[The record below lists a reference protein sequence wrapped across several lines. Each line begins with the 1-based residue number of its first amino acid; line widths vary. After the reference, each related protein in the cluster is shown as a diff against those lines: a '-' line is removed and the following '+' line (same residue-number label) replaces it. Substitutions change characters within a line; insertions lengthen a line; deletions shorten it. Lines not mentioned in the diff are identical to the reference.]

1 MRKRFCFILI
11 ILMQVLLA
19 ACIVSKENTELSYI
33 ETRTSEAGEIFKT
46 QTTVLPTNTPSALMP
61 ASTKTILPTRTPLN
75 TSTPEPTQT
84 QTLTLLP
91 TPDIA
96 WEDVETDEVYIG
108 EDGWYYYTQDNNL
121 KIARNEYPLTEE
133 LLQEIAKDQQAI
145 QEYYTERGI
154 DYVLVLNP
162 SKVSIY
168 PEYIGWGIN
177 QVQETPM
184 DILARY
190 LEENTTVSVI
200 STKDALLAEKKNQ
213 IVYFKTDTHWNL
225 IGAYTG
231 YKSILYQLG
240 ELGLI
245 KNAVPASVRE
255 YPTTFRGEFSAM
267 MGDETLLPLEEVKG
281 IEFVDQRAARV
292 YDGELF
298 NQVNR
303 VKQKFNILENS
314 LIYTNPDA
322 EKETILI
329 YGDSMFEYWNIV
341 PLFAENSSDLVYL
354 RSYFM
359 YDDLTEAVK
368 PDLVIYEWGERLITR
383 MPGSYSPWYLQPPLE
398 NPQAK
403 IVKVF
408 VPIEVHS
415 GGKYNIDIV
424 VKNTGTESWSEE
436 LGIRLCIYQDGGG
449 DVGHRVKLPDG
460 VVVNPGEMYVFTL
473 KNFIAP
479 FAARTILEFQM
490 AEEGFTYFGE
500 IKRVE
505 INIK

>member
-1 MRKRFCFILI
+1 MKERVSRYLLIFLFLFIQFLVMI
-11 ILMQVLLA
+11 NI
-19 ACIVSKENTELSYI
+19 NTEKGKISITENRYLAQFPVLFNN
-33 ETRTSEAGEIFKT
+33 AGEISQGLNRQFEAWLNDNIGFRDEFLKLHSMISLH
-46 QTTVLPTNTPSALMP
+46 VLHVSPTEN
-61 ASTKTILPTRTPLN
+61 
-75 TSTPEPTQT
+75 
-84 QTLTLLP
+84 
-91 TPDIA
+91 
-96 WEDVETDEVYIG
+96 VHIG
-108 EDGWYYYTQDNNL
+108 KDGWYFYTQDNNL
-121 KIARNEYPLTEE
+121 EIARNEYPLTEE

-145 QEYYTERGI
+145 QEYYAERGI

-168 PEYIGWGIN
+168 PEYIREVTS

-190 LEENTTVSVI
+190 LKENTTVNVI
-200 STKDALLAEKKNQ
+200 STKDALLTEKENQ

-225 IGAYTG
+225 MGAYTG
-231 YKSILYQLG
+231 YKSILHQLG

-267 MGDETLLPLEEVKG
+267 MGDETALPLEEVKG
-281 IEFVDQRAARV
+281 IEIVDQKGYQV

-359 YDDLTEAVK
+359 YDELTEAVK
-368 PDLVIYEWGERLITR
+368 PDLVIYEWAERLITR
-383 MPGSYSPWYLQPPLE
+383 MPGSYSPWYLRPPLK
-398 NPQAK
+398 NPQAE
-403 IVKVF
+403 IINVSL
-408 VPIEVHS
+408 PSEIRS
-415 GGKYNIDIV
+415 GESYNIDIA
-424 VKNTGTESWSEE
+424 VKNTGTESWSED
-436 LGIRLCIYQDGGG
+436 LRIRLCIYQDGGG
-449 DVGHRVKLPDG
+449 DVGHRVKLPEG
-460 VVVNPGEMYVFTL
+460 VVVNPGETYVFTL
-473 KNFIAP
+473 ENFIAP

-490 AEEGFTYFGE
+490 AEEGFAYFGE